1 MRRTRRV
8 VLISLAVLT
17 VAGGGVAAA
26 VVVSNKHDKPA
37 GSPRAA
43 APVNTTG
50 SDTETTDTTT
60 ADTETAVPDTTEST
74 TAEPQPQATTS
85 QPQQPANDP
94 DLQRLLQQVV
104 QTHGIQDGADL
115 TIFALLYDH
124 LKTGHQIPVS
134 VAMASLDKV
143 RGDVAY
149 RYRLAGFLAFWQ
161 QNYGQVNWQRFPM
174 DETRMLGMYDAY
186 TYQQLA
192 ARQNRINARLGAVVA
207 SEEAWQGAMSSLRA
221 QDEQAATARYV
232 SDLQYEAERSIQSA
246 KTALSR

>member
-1 MRRTRRV
+1 VRRARRV
-8 VLISLAVLT
+8 VLVSLAVLT

-26 VVVSNKHDKPA
+26 VLVSNKHDKPA
-37 GSPRAA
+37 SSTRAA
-43 APVNTTG
+43 APVDTTDSG
-50 SDTETTDTTT
+50 TETTDTTT
-60 ADTETAVPDTTEST
+60 ADTETVAPDTTGST
-74 TAEPQPQATTS
+74 SSEPPPQATTS
-85 QPQQPANDP
+85 QPQQQPANDP
-94 DLQRLLQQVV
+94 DLQRLVQQVV

-115 TIFALLYDH
+115 TTFALLYDH

-134 VAMASLDKV
+134 VAMASLDRV

-207 SEEAWQGAMSSLRA
+207 SEEAW
-221 QDEQAATARYV
+221 
-232 SDLQYEAERSIQSA
+232 
-246 KTALSR
+246 